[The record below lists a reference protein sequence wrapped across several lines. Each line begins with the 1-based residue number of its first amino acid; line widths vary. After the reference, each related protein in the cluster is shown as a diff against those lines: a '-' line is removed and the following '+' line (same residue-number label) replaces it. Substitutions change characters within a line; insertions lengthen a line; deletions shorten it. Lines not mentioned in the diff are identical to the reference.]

1 VWRGGVTVAPAPAG
15 SRRRLHRAAPSRA
28 DCACRLHLPSPHP
41 VSDWPPLPPL
51 EATALRCERGER
63 VLFDGL
69 ALTLAPGEMVWL
81 RGANGRGK
89 TTLLRTLAGLGTP
102 AAGQLL
108 LGGQPIAGRK
118 SADPAWRR
126 QLVYLGHA
134 NALKDD
140 LTAAESLTF
149 ATRLA
154 GTPATPA
161 EVQAALTA
169 LGVGAL
175 ARRAVRTMSQGQRR
189 RVALARLALAPKPAM
204 ALLDEPFDAL
214 DDDGIDRL
222 ARLLADIV
230 AAGGAVLFTSHQQ
243 IDRLRPA
250 PRVVMLPEAPPRRS
264 PGSATPSEP
273 EAPSLGASSGAL
285 RGASNP

>member
-1 VWRGGVTVAPAPAG
+1 M
-15 SRRRLHRAAPSRA
+15 
-28 DCACRLHLPSPHP
+28 
-41 VSDWPPLPPL
+41 SDWPPLPLL

-69 ALTLAPGEMVWL
+69 ELRLAPGDLVWL

-102 AAGQLL
+102 AAGELR
-108 LGGQPIAGRK
+108 LGGQPLKAV
-118 SADPAWRR
+118 DPGWRR
-126 QLVYLGHA
+126 QLVYLAHA

-140 LTAAESLTF
+140 LTAAESLGF
-149 ATRLA
+149 AARLA
-154 GTPATPA
+154 GVPAAAA
-161 EVQAALTA
+161 EVQAALAA

-175 ARRAVRTMSQGQRR
+175 ARRPVRTMSQGQRR
-189 RVALARLALAPKPAM
+189 RVALARLALAPKPAL

-222 ARLLADIV
+222 AGLLAGIV
-230 AAGGAVLFTSHQQ
+230 GAGGAVLFTSHQQ

-250 PRVVMLPEAPPRRS
+250 PRVVTLPDAPARRV
-264 PGSATPSEP
+264 
-273 EAPSLGASSGAL
+273 LQ
-285 RGASNP
+285 